1 MWTGH
6 RKREIIDAHH
16 ANSIRLRPL
25 SPQPPELA
33 DSRLIDP
40 DNLLDANLNEVF
52 LYHGTSYDVASIIT
66 QHGFDERCRAFPF
79 AFGSLRNF
87 DRAFAHFRRLD
98 RGVVRSRV
106 TNMGGLYGVDQSHL
120 LAL

>member
-1 MWTGH
+1 MTGRARLTVGDHLFMADHDCRLGLMTVGVGCVLARASRAQLSDECVRTGH
-6 RKREIIDAHH
+6 RKREIVDAHH

-40 DNLLDANLNEVF
+40 DKLLDANLNEVF

-66 QHGFDERCRAFPF
+66 QHGFDER
-79 AFGSLRNF
+79 
-87 DRAFAHFRRLD
+87 
-98 RGVVRSRV
+98 
-106 TNMGGLYGVDQSHL
+106 
-120 LAL
+120 

>member
-1 MWTGH
+1 MREPLELSSQDECVRTGH
-6 RKREIIDAHH
+6 RKREIVDAHH

-40 DNLLDANLNEVF
+40 DKLLDANLNEVF

-66 QHGFDERCRAFPF
+66 QHGFDER
-79 AFGSLRNF
+79 
-87 DRAFAHFRRLD
+87 
-98 RGVVRSRV
+98 
-106 TNMGGLYGVDQSHL
+106 
-120 LAL
+120 